1 MTQAFNFTDPII
13 QWLLDGDV
21 SIQYITH
28 RDLLN
33 IERPDLQQQIEHKGW
48 GANFLSRRN
57 SNGHWGNDFYNPK
70 WICSH
75 YTLLD
80 LKNLNLSPNNITI
93 SETIEKIVIES
104 KTTDGGV
111 NPAHHS
117 NISDVCINGVFLN
130 YACYFNIGESHLH
143 SIVDFILDQHMLDG
157 GFNCQKNRSGA
168 VHSSLHSTI
177 SVLEGIQEYAAN
189 GYKYKLEQLMC
200 VATEAQEFILLH
212 HFYKSDH
219 TGETINKSFLTF
231 SYPTR
236 WKYNILRAL
245 DYFQSARI
253 PWDDRMEAAIDIIIS
268 KRTRDGKW
276 KLQSAHPG
284 QVHFKM
290 ELGGKPS
297 RWNTLTALRLLQ
309 KYTNNIPSIV

>member
-1 MTQAFNFTDPII
+1 MVQTFKFTDPII

-21 SIQYITH
+21 SIQYITY

-33 IERPDLQQQIEHKGW
+33 AQRPDLQQKIKHNGW
-48 GANFLSRRN
+48 GADFLAKRN
-57 SNGHWGNDFYNPK
+57 SNGHWGNGFYNPK
-70 WICSH
+70 WTCSH

-80 LKNLNLSPNNITI
+80 LKNLNLPSKNLAI
-93 SETIEKIVIES
+93 SESILEIATNS
-104 KTTDGGV
+104 KTSDGGV

-117 NISDVCINGVFLN
+117 NISDVCINGMFLN
-130 YACYFNIGESHLH
+130 YACYFNIDEIHLH
-143 SIVDFILDQHMLDG
+143 SIVDFILDQHMHDG

-177 SVLEGIQEYAAN
+177 SVLEGIHEYTSN
-189 GYKYKLEQLMC
+189 GYKYKLEELNSI
-200 VATEAQEFILLH
+200 AKLAQEFILLH

-219 TGETINKSFLTF
+219 TGKTISKSFLTF

-245 DYFQSARI
+245 GYFQAANL
-253 PWDDRMEAAIDIIIS
+253 PWDDRMRAAIEIIIS
-268 KRTRDGKW
+268 KRTKDGKW

-297 RWNTLTALRLLQ
+297 RWNTLAALRVLR
-309 KYTNNIPSIV
+309 KYANNIPSEI